1 MKNILKSFAVAALM
15 FISLS
20 SMAYVPSVNL
30 INGSTSKSLV
40 LAMVSSTNAQD
51 VSLID
56 ANGNTLFYD
65 DVTDHSYTKSFNL
78 KNLDEGTYFI
88 NVNNKEQSVVY
99 TLVLEAD
106 GINILN
112 KEMVEKPSVF
122 DTYGHKVNLNLN
134 NSDRTK
140 VAIEVTNQDHAKL
153 YKEVF
158 TGKKTID
165 MTFNFERAV
174 QGDYTISVKD
184 GNEVY
189 TQEINV
195 N

>member
-56 ANGNTLFYD
+56 ANGHILFYD
-65 DVTDHSYTKSFNL
+65 DVTDHRYTKSFNL
-78 KNLDEGTYFI
+78 KNLEEGTYFI
-88 NVNNKEQSVVY
+88 NVNNKEQSVIY
-99 TLVLEAD
+99 TLALETD
-106 GINILN
+106 GVNILN
-112 KEMVEKPSVF
+112 KEMVEKPLVF
-122 DTYGHKVNLNLN
+122 ETNGHKVNLNLN

-158 TGKKTID
+158 TDKKTID
-165 MTFNFERAV
+165 MTFNFESAV
-174 QGDYTISVKD
+174 KGDYTINVKD
-184 GNEVY
+184 GKEVY
-189 TQEINV
+189 TQEISV

>member
-1 MKNILKSFAVAALM
+1 MKNILKSSAVAVLM
-15 FISLS
+15 FISLT
-20 SMAYVPSVNL
+20 SMANVPGVNL
-30 INGSTSKSLV
+30 VNGSTSKSLV

-51 VSLID
+51 VSLKD

-112 KEMVEKPSVF
+112 KEMVKKPSVF
-122 DTYGHKVNLNLN
+122 DTNGNKVHVNLNN
-134 NSDRTK
+134 NDLTK
-140 VAIEVTNQDHAKL
+140 VAIEVINQDHAKL
-153 YKEVF
+153 YKEVL
-158 TGKKTID
+158 TGKKSID

-189 TQEINV
+189 T
-195 N
+195 

>member
-1 MKNILKSFAVAALM
+1 MKNILKSSAVAVLM
-15 FISLS
+15 FISLT
-20 SMAYVPSVNL
+20 SMANVPGVNL
-30 INGSTSKSLV
+30 VNGSTSKSLV

-51 VSLID
+51 VSLKD

-112 KEMVEKPSVF
+112 KEMVKKPSVF
-122 DTYGHKVNLNLN
+122 DTNGNKVNLNLN
-134 NSDRTK
+134 NNDLTK
-140 VAIEVTNQDHAKL
+140 VAIEVINQDHAKL
-153 YKEVF
+153 YKEVL

-165 MTFNFERAV
+165 MTFNFESAV
-174 QGDYTISVKD
+174 QGEYTISVKD